1 MKKYHILAMAAAI
14 GIAGSAAAPVHA
26 AESGFA
32 GLRQAS
38 KNCLVT
44 VGQIGSQ
51 DEWENILKELCGK
64 FGVIEWT
71 GCLPPE
77 FPGIDFPEIEKPGDG
92 EETPNPEPEN
102 PGNGGET
109 PGPEPENP
117 GNGGETS
124 GPEPENPGNGG
135 ETPGPEPENP
145 GNGGETPRPEPEN
158 PGNGGETP
166 GPEPENPG
174 NGEESPEPDQE
185 ENSFAIQIAELVNAE
200 RAKAGIGALTLDQGI
215 TSAAQIRAQEIEV
228 SFSHTRPDGRRF
240 SSVLTDAGITFRNS
254 GENIAWGQ
262 RSPQEVMNGWMNSEG
277 HRANILNPNFTKI
290 GIGHYQNAAGRNYW
304 SQLFTS

>member
-109 PGPEPENP
+109 P
-117 GNGGETS
+117 S
-124 GPEPENPGNGG
+124 PEPENPGNGG
-135 ETPGPEPENP
+135 ETPS
-145 GNGGETPRPEPEN
+145 
-158 PGNGGETP
+158 
-166 GPEPENPG
+166 PEPENPG

-200 RAKAGIGALTLDQGI
+200 RAKAGIGVLTLDQGI